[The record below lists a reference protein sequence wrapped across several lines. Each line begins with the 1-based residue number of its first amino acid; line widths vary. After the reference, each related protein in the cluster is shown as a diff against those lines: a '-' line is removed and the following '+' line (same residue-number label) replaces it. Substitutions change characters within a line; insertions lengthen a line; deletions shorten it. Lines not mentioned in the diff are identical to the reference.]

1 MNRYDILKNTE
12 IPMPTPLDQP
22 AWLAPA
28 WAELGQRETPGSAT
42 NPRIAE
48 LFADAGHPAVTSDDV
63 AWCAAFVSACL
74 ERADTPSA
82 RTLRARDYLN
92 WGNHLSTPRF
102 GAIAVLSRGP
112 DPNAGHV
119 GFLIGQS
126 TNGLILLGGNQSNAV
141 TVEAFPTSRL
151 LSLRWPWL
159 NPPAPLPDPTTP
171 APQNPTFNRA
181 LAHVLDMEG
190 GYTKDPADPG
200 GPTNFGIT
208 LADFARHHK
217 MAITPENRATL
228 IGGLQRIQAHEVRAI
243 YLNDYW
249 FKAACPSLPP
259 SLALFHFDTAVNMGK
274 VTAIRMLQ
282 TALGCPIDGEFGPV
296 TQAAVTSANPRA
308 ALKTYAD
315 LRRAR
320 YRTLNGF
327 PRFGRGWLARVD
339 KTLALS
345 LTLATGPTS
354 MINASTPTQAQ
365 PKWWGESITIWGAV
379 VTGLAA
385 VLPAIGPA
393 LGLDVSATT
402 VHTVAGQITNI
413 AQALVGLIGTLTAVY
428 GRVRAQQPLVQR
440 TLTLKV

>member
-1 MNRYDILKNTE
+1 
-12 IPMPTPLDQP
+12 MPTPLDQP

-28 WAELGQRETPGSAT
+28 WAELGQRETPGSAA

-63 AWCAAFVSACL
+63 AWCAAYVSACL
-74 ERADTPSA
+74 ERAGTPSA
-82 RTLRARDYLN
+82 RTLRARDYLG
-92 WGNHLSTPRF
+92 WGIELNEPRF

-126 TNGLILLGGNQSNAV
+126 ANGLMLLGGNQSNAV
-141 TVEAFPTSRL
+141 TVEAFPASRL
-151 LSLRWPWL
+151 LSLRWSSPL
-159 NPPAPLPDPTTP
+159 QPEPAPTPPAPTS
-171 APQNPTFNRA
+171 PTFDRA
-181 LAHVLDMEG
+181 LAHVLAMEG
-190 GYTKDPADPG
+190 GYTDDPADPG

-208 LADFARHHK
+208 LADYARHRK
-217 MAITPENRATL
+217 MAITPENRPTL
-228 IGGLQRIQAHEVRAI
+228 IAGLQRIQAPQVRAI
-243 YLNDYW
+243 YFYEYW
-249 FKAACPSLPP
+249 LKAACPSLPP
-259 SLALFHFDTAVNMGK
+259 SLALFHVDTAVNMGT

-282 TALGCPIDGEFGPV
+282 TAIGCPIDGEFGPQ
-296 TQAAVTSANPRA
+296 TQAAAAAANPRS

-315 LRRAR
+315 LRRRR

-345 LTLATGPTS
+345 LTLATGPTP
-354 MINASTPTQAQ
+354 MTDVSTPTQAQ

-393 LGLDVSATT
+393 LGLDVSSTT

-413 AQALVGLIGTLTAVY
+413 AQALVGLVGTLTAVY